1 MLMPNTIN
9 FSLTVP
15 ILKDDAFQGF
25 IAFYTVRRAHRPY
38 APILPILTL
47 WLALVTRMRKRL
59 IPVRIH
65 TIILWVIPWFS
76 SKPPRIKIMTHHI
89 FVCNVYQDTRFQTI
103 LYGTMIYIVPR
114 YTLLKRNQSFLLLFL
129 LCTIAKEMLDLLLFF
144 CFNFFINQH
153 QKKNFFV
160 LQVELLLFFILRKI
174 RKILSFLNFFLAL
187 HTIYYD
193 SGFLAFGWNP
203 LNCFY

>member
-103 LYGTMIYIVPR
+103 LYGTMIVPR

-144 CFNFFINQH
+144 H
-153 QKKNFFV
+153 KPASKEKFFV
-160 LQVELLLFFILRKI
+160 LQVGLLLFFILRKT